1 MSNPGPAS
9 TTTIH
14 PQNVLSNQAIRLLGV
29 ATGVNLSQTGDAA
42 TIAIAN
48 TTNYSVYQVVVTNA
62 SGNVA
67 TGAIGVFPQP
77 GGAGTA
83 TVSNAALTGVTG
95 PTIVSQRTVNSTAIQ
110 SAQNQYVRVGTAVT
124 GTVDVYIFGY
134 DFSTY

>member
-1 MSNPGPAS
+1 MANPGPAS

-62 SGNVA
+62 SGDVS

-95 PTIVSQRTVNSTAIQ
+95 PTVVSQRTVNTTAIQ
-110 SAQNQYVRVGTAVT
+110 TGQNQYVRVGTAVT
-124 GTVDVYIFGY
+124 GTVDVYVFGY

>member
-1 MSNPGPAS
+1 MANPGPAS

-67 TGAIGVFPQP
+67 TGAIGVFPLP

-95 PTIVSQRTVNSTAIQ
+95 PTVVNQRTVNSTAIQ

>member
-42 TIAIAN
+42 TIAISN

-62 SGNVA
+62 SADVH

-95 PTIVSQRTVNSTAIQ
+95 STVVSQRTVNSTAIQ

>member
-42 TIAIAN
+42 TIAIGN

-62 SGNVA
+62 SADVH
-67 TGAIGVFPQP
+67 TGAISVYPQP

-95 PTIVSQRTVNSTAIQ
+95 STVVSQRTVNNTAIQ
-110 SAQNQYVRVGTAVT
+110 SGQNQYVRVGTAVT

>member
-1 MSNPGPAS
+1 MANPGPAS

-67 TGAIGVFPQP
+67 TGAIGVFPLP

-110 SAQNQYVRVGTAVT
+110 SAQNQYVRVGTAVS